1 MFMSYLLLLV
11 RKSICGPIVFFN
23 KGAPGMPGKDGTHG
37 AKGAVGPVGPTG
49 SVGERGLPGPRGR
62 AGKDGDNGSPGE
74 PGISLWTV
82 QGSTPEKVLIPPR
95 LAFTLSLEPAVTQ

>member
-1 MFMSYLLLLV
+1 
-11 RKSICGPIVFFN
+11 
-23 KGAPGMPGKDGTHG
+23 MPGKDGTHG

-49 SVGERGLPGPRGR
+49 PAGERGLPGPRGR

-95 LAFTLSLEPAVTQ
+95 LGPRFFISFQFGICNEKVNSLLFVVFNEV